1 MLEAP
6 LVARGEDRFVLRSFS
21 PVTTVGG
28 GVVLDPLPL
37 VPGPRLRHRRLQAG
51 QSPAE
56 RLAAWAVEAGLAG
69 VPVAALAVRVGGLP
83 GRVTAVIAAAGASV
97 VTGGESLV
105 GPATGAGTVSR
116 LT

>member
-51 QSPAE
+51 QAPAG

-69 VPVAALAVRVGGLP
+69 VAGSALAVRLGVLP
-83 GRVTAVIAAAGASV
+83 RGVAAGIAAAGGIAWTLRGRV
-97 VTGGESLV
+97 GGAADATCA
-105 GPATGAGTVSR
+105 PA
-116 LT
+116 